1 MVNSETAESVSQG
14 ELWVK
19 GEGHRALEIKGLG
32 SQESLLQRCET
43 KVGTQQR
50 SLLMIKLKSVAGRRM
65 GELCRRNEL
74 CGE

>member
-19 GEGHRALEIKGLG
+19 GEWHGALEIKGLG

-50 SLLMIKLKSVAGRRM
+50 FADDKVEISGR
-65 GELCRRNEL
+65 EENRRIV
-74 CGE
+74 